1 MPQRRAIGDS
11 SQDSHQYSHQHS
23 HQHSYQ
29 RRCVARIVTLPPP
42 FNDSCS
48 HECIFLALCKI
59 EMPIVA
65 GSLCEVEVSLKQA
78 HQLHA
83 YESTDRFTGR
93 QSDVN
98 RQIIALTKDVIVAG
112 SLVARECM
120 IRFTGG
126 QNDEKID
133 HRIDS
138 VIEAGSLID
147 LLIEEI
153 DFELVIVADS
163 LVARERMIRFTDEQ
177 DDESEQAIAL
187 TMPLKQA
194 H

>member
-1 MPQRRAIGDS
+1 MLQRRAIDDS
-11 SQDSHQYSHQHS
+11 SQNSHQHS

-29 RRCVARIVTLPPP
+29 RRCVARIVTLPLF

-48 HECIFLALCKI
+48 HECIFLALCRI

-65 GSLCEVEVSLKQA
+65 GSLCEIEVSLKQA

-83 YESTDRFTGR
+83 NESTDRFTDR
-93 QSDVN
+93 QNDVS
-98 RQIIALTKDVIVAG
+98 RQIIALTKDVIVAD
-112 SLVARECM
+112 SLVACECM
-120 IRFTGG
+120 IRFTDE

-133 HRIDS
+133 HCIDN
-138 VIEAGSLID
+138 VIEADSLID

-163 LVARERMIRFTDEQ
+163 LVAHERMIRFTDEQ
-177 DDESEQAIAL
+177 NDESEQIIAL
-187 TMPLKQA
+187 TMSLKQT

>member
-1 MPQRRAIGDS
+1 MFS
-11 SQDSHQYSHQHS
+11 SEEKRY
-23 HQHSYQ
+23 
-29 RRCVARIVTLPPP
+29 IVLTR
-42 FNDSCS
+42 ND
-48 HECIFLALCKI
+48 FLKC
-59 EMPIVA
+59 
-65 GSLCEVEVSLKQA
+65 
-78 HQLHA
+78 
-83 YESTDRFTGR
+83 DR

-120 IRFTGG
+120 TRFTDE

-147 LLIEEI
+147 LLIEKV

-177 DDESEQAIAL
+177 SDESEQAIAL
-187 TMPLKQA
+187 MMSLKQA